1 MRPIRYEPML
11 FSQSTRSFLS
21 ALVLVT
27 PLWAFAE
34 TSEKQEVHAK
44 DYLVGASL
52 VSSTAHIGTG
62 ERKTSLKPVWYFQL
76 GPVRVSRSQGS
87 TLLGAG
93 RRSGE
98 TGLSTELL
106 AAQDWNIGLSLRVN
120 NGRTFDNDPLFV
132 GLPDIP
138 ATLRARVSARR
149 PVGERWSW
157 YASMDQDILGKGG
170 GLRAGGG
177 VNYRYPVSD
186 ATHLDFGLSAGWADA
201 RYMKTQ
207 FGITPEAAQRVGR
220 APYHLGSGWEGIQ
233 AGVKFTTALS
243 QRWVV
248 FGGVDLSR
256 LQGDAARSPLVGRPI
271 THAFNLGLAYR
282 NRRD

>member
-1 MRPIRYEPML
+1 MVFAQLPRL
-11 FSQSTRSFLS
+11 CLS

-27 PLWAFAE
+27 PLWAYADASKE
-34 TSEKQEVHAK
+34 DRHQK
-44 DYLVGASL
+44 DYLVGASV

-62 ERKTSLKPVWYFQL
+62 ERKVSLKPVWYFQV

-106 AAQDWNIGLSLRVN
+106 AAQDWNIGLSLRVD
-120 NGRTFDNDPLFV
+120 NGRTFDNEPLFI
-132 GLPDIP
+132 GLPDI
-138 ATLRARVSARR
+138 ATTLRARVSARR

-157 YASMDQDILGKGG
+157 NVNMDQDILGKGG

-177 VNYRYPVSD
+177 VNYRYPVSE
-186 ATHLDFGLSAGWADA
+186 ATHMDFGLSAGWADA
-201 RYMKTQ
+201 RYMKTH
-207 FGITPEAAQRVGR
+207 FGISPEAAQLVGR
-220 APYHLGSGWEGIQ
+220 APYALGSGMEGIQ
-233 AGVKFTTALS
+233 AGVKFTTAVNK
-243 QRWVV
+243 RWVV

-271 THAFNLGLAYR
+271 THTVNVGLAYR
-282 NRRD
+282 NRRN

>member
-1 MRPIRYEPML
+1 MVFPQMIRSRACL
-11 FSQSTRSFLS
+11 C
-21 ALVLVT
+21 VLILTT
-27 PLWAFAE
+27 PLWAHADDDE
-34 TSEKQEVHAK
+34 EKPDRK
-44 DYLVGASL
+44 DYLVGASV
-52 VSSTAHIGTG
+52 VSSTAHIGTA
-62 ERKTSLKPVWYFQL
+62 ERKVSLKPVWYFQV
-76 GPVRVSRSQGS
+76 GPVRVSRSRGS

-106 AAQDWNIGLSLRVN
+106 AAQDWNIGISLRVD
-120 NGRTFDNDPLFV
+120 NGRTFDDEPLFR
-132 GLPDIP
+132 GLPDIH
-138 ATLRARVSARR
+138 TTIRARVSASR

-157 YASMDQDILGKGG
+157 NVNMDQDILGKGG

-201 RYMKTQ
+201 RYMRTH
-207 FGITPEAAQRVGR
+207 FGISHEAAQRVGR
-220 APYHLGSGWEGIQ
+220 APYSLGSGTEGIQ
-233 AGVKFTTALS
+233 AGIKFTTALS

-271 THAFNLGLAYR
+271 THSVNVGVAYR
-282 NRRD
+282 NRRQ

>member
-1 MRPIRYEPML
+1 MPNYKMP
-11 FSQSTRSFLS
+11 RSCLA

-27 PLWAFAE
+27 PFWAFADE
-34 TSEKQEVHAK
+34 PEEDIDEK
-44 DYLVGASL
+44 DYLIGASV

-62 ERKTSLKPVWYFQL
+62 LRKTSLKPVWYFQVK
-76 GPVRVSRSQGS
+76 PVQMSRSQGS

-106 AAQDWNIGLSLRVN
+106 AAQDWNIGLSLRVD
-120 NGRTFDNDPLFV
+120 NGRTFDDEPLFI
-132 GLPDIP
+132 GLPDVR
-138 ATLRARVSARR
+138 TTVRARVSARR

-157 YASMDQDILGKGG
+157 NVNMDQDILGKGG

-201 RYMKTQ
+201 RYMKTH
-207 FGITPEAAQRVGR
+207 FGISPEAAQLVGR
-220 APYHLGSGWEGIQ
+220 APYALGSGWEGIQ
-233 AGVKFTTALS
+233 AGVKFTTAIS
-243 QRWVV
+243 RRWVV

-271 THAFNLGLAYR
+271 THAVNLGVAYR

>member
-1 MRPIRYEPML
+1 MV
-11 FSQSTRSFLS
+11 FSQMARSRSCLM
-21 ALVLVT
+21 ALVMVP
-27 PLWAFAE
+27 PLWAHADDAE
-34 TSEKQEVHAK
+34 EERRSK
-44 DYLVGASL
+44 DYLVGASV

-62 ERKTSLKPVWYFQL
+62 ERKVSLKPVWHFQV
-76 GPVRVSRSQGS
+76 GPVRVSRSRGS

-106 AAQDWNIGLSLRVN
+106 AAQDWNIGLSLRVD
-120 NGRTFDNDPLFV
+120 NGRTFDDEPLFR
-132 GLPDIP
+132 GLPDIH
-138 ATLRARVSARR
+138 TTIRARVSASR

-157 YASMDQDILGKGG
+157 NVNMDQDILGKGG

-201 RYMKTQ
+201 RYMRTH
-207 FGITPEAAQRVGR
+207 FGISPEAAQLVGR
-220 APYHLGSGWEGIQ
+220 APYSLGSGWEGVQ
-233 AGVKFTTALS
+233 AGIKFTSALN

-271 THAFNLGLAYR
+271 THTVNMGVAYR
-282 NRRD
+282 NRRQ